1 VPSVASPRTLSLR
14 RPQGAG
20 PPDATQLACRARRP
34 IVGFLSPG
42 SRQVPE
48 PYPSARP
55 LEGQEHTYHCLL
67 Q

>member
-1 VPSVASPRTLSLR
+1 MPSVASPRTLSLR

-48 PYPSARP
+48 LYPSARP
-55 LEGQEHTYHCLL
+55 LEG
-67 Q
+67 